1 MLRSKSFA
9 KGMITALTAGAF
21 ALPMVA
27 GAQDNRPVVVVFT
40 FQNSALGPAHGEFDN
55 ISTAVQDLLITDM
68 ASNAKVRLVDR
79 AHIAEIQAEQNMVK
93 GGMIDPQTA
102 IRVGKIMGAQ
112 YAVTGGWIADKD
124 GKAILTGRT
133 IDIETSQIGNAQ
145 KIEGKADNVLAMISD
160 LSSKLNSGLNLA
172 PKPGAPARRG
182 GDAGDAG
189 KSGAS
194 QSGTPASSGART
206 SSASKASAPAKS
218 AVVEFYKPMSEKSK
232 NVKLDAA
239 TLKLYSSALDAL
251 DRKNTPKAKELLQ
264 QVLKKYD
271 GWEPAQR
278 QLDKIS

>member
-9 KGMITALTAGAF
+9 KGMTTALAAAAL
-21 ALPMVA
+21 ALPLAA
-27 GAQDNRPVVVVFT
+27 GAQDTRPVVVVFT
-40 FQNSALGPAHGEFDN
+40 FQNSALGPAHAEFDN

-68 ASNAKVRLVDR
+68 ASNARIRLVDR

-102 IRVGKIMGAQ
+102 VRLGKVLGAQ

-133 IDIETSQIGNAQ
+133 IDIETSQIGNPQ

-160 LSSKLNSGLNLA
+160 LSAKLNGGLTLA
-172 PKPGAPARRG
+172 PKPGAPARRT
-182 GDAGDAG
+182 GDAGSTTGAVQ
-189 KSGAS
+189 SGA
-194 QSGTPASSGART
+194 PAA
-206 SSASKASAPAKS
+206 SASRPAAKPAASA
-218 AVVEFYKPMSEKSK
+218 AVERYAKPMSEKSK

-239 TLKLYSSALDAL
+239 TLKLYSTALDEI
-251 DRKNTPKAKELLQ
+251 DKKNTSKAKDLLH
-264 QVLKKYD
+264 QVLNKYD

-278 QLDKIS
+278 QLDKIG